1 MGNNMPSRQDEE
13 FELVLG
19 NKQLLSLFFVVVVLF
34 AIFFS
39 FGYTVGFSRG
49 QQDRVVAIASTE
61 KAEPETSDVRIPDTL
76 LEAAPKSTP
85 DPSPA
90 AATPKPAPKREVKTP
105 PPPAPKKQ
113 APAPAP
119 KKAAPATTAAPTGAQ
134 IARGIHIQV
143 AALRVRSDAQL
154 LVNKLKA
161 KSYAA
166 ELYDQG
172 GDGWHRVVVG
182 PFADVARAKAAQ
194 TKMRADGLQTILR
207 KP

>member
-1 MGNNMPSRQDEE
+1 MPSRQDEE

-49 QQDRVVAIASTE
+49 QQDRVVAIASNDTPD
-61 KAEPETSDVRIPDTL
+61 PEATDVRIPDTL

-85 DPSPA
+85 DPPPA

-105 PPPAPKKQ
+105 PRPAPKKQ
-113 APAPAP
+113 ATAPPP
-119 KKAAPATTAAPTGAQ
+119 KKAAPAKTAALAGAQ

-161 KSYAA
+161 KNYAA
-166 ELYDQG
+166 ALYDQG

-182 PFADVARAKAAQ
+182 PFTDVARAKAAQ